1 MPESKQLN
9 ILIVD
14 DVDTT
19 NTLLRGLV
27 LNVLGGYP
35 QNYSVNVF
43 QASDARHAIDFL
55 KTKSI
60 HLAFLDIELPDQS
73 GLELL
78 GAITAH
84 FADTKCVMV
93 SGNGTKGNVV
103 NAISKG
109 VLGFIVKPFNKAR
122 VKEAIDNYLAHHQKT
137 KKVKVDNTKKK
148 LIDFVRQTHG

>member
-1 MPESKQLN
+1 MPESKQIN

-27 LNVLGGYP
+27 LNILDGYP
-35 QNYSVNVF
+35 QNWSATIY
-43 QASDARHAIDFL
+43 QARDVKQAIAFL

-78 GAITAH
+78 GAMKAH
-84 FADTKCVMV
+84 FPDTKSIMV
-93 SGNGTKGNVV
+93 SGNGTKSNVV

-122 VKEAIDNYLAHHQKT
+122 VKEALDNYIEHHKQRKV
-137 KKVKVDNTKKK
+137 VKVDNANKK
-148 LIDFVRQTHG
+148 LIDFVRETHG

>member
-1 MPESKQLN
+1 MSKNQKLN

-19 NTLLRGLV
+19 NSLLRGLI
-27 LNVLGGYP
+27 LSVLGDYP
-35 QNYSVNVF
+35 QAWDIAIY
-43 QASDARHAIDFL
+43 QASDAKQAINFL

-60 HLAFLDIELPDQS
+60 QLAFLDIELPDQS

-78 GAITAH
+78 GAINVH
-84 FADTKCVMV
+84 FPDAKSVMV
-93 SGNGTKGNVV
+93 SGNGTKDNVV

-122 VKEAIDNYLAHHQKT
+122 VKEVLDNFIKQHKNRSVPKQRGVKEKLIEFVQKT
-137 KKVKVDNTKKK
+137 
-148 LIDFVRQTHG
+148 HG